1 MLKNRVSRLWLLPLA
16 LFLAGCTAAGPAST
30 PSPSA
35 TAKLDTQLIAV
46 MPGTLDAPTA
56 QTETVRLADAI
67 QALIPTD
74 LVLHVDDHSQLVA
87 KTGGTGHYYAV
98 LRAISLQTATD
109 PIAYAKALVASLI
122 RAGWVER
129 TTSDGTTNYL
139 TALQSSRAATPWIV
153 LVGGDS
159 SVTDQSVISLQLAS
173 PDLP

>member
-1 MLKNRVSRLWLLPLA
+1 MRKAAALILVLA
-16 LFLAGCTAAGPAST
+16 LAGCTAAPAATPGPT
-30 PSPSA
+30 V
-35 TAKLDTQLIAV
+35 TAKLDKQLIAV
-46 MPGTLDAPTA
+46 MPATLDATTA

-67 QALIPTD
+67 QALIPAD
-74 LVLHVDDHSQLVA
+74 LVLHTDDHSQLVA
-87 KTGGTGHYYAV
+87 RTDGPGHYYAV

-129 TTSDGTTNYL
+129 TTSDGTTDYL
-139 TALQSSRAATPWIV
+139 TALQSSRSNAPWIV

>member
-1 MLKNRVSRLWLLPLA
+1 VLGLVLVLA
-16 LFLAGCTAAGPAST
+16 LAGCAATST
-30 PSPSA
+30 PTPSGTA
-35 TAKLDTQLIAV
+35 TAKLDTQLVAV
-46 MPGTLDAPTA
+46 MPATLDATTA

-67 QALIPTD
+67 QSLIPTD
-74 LVLHVDDHSQLVA
+74 LVLHTDDHSQLVA
-87 KTGGTGHYYAV
+87 KTDGSGHYYAV

-109 PIAYAKALVASLI
+109 PISYAKALVAALI

-139 TALQSSRAATPWIV
+139 TALQSSRSATPWIV